1 MWILSFLPIWIFH
14 VLIIAGI
21 GAVLA
26 SMFLKA
32 IPFISQYQMPVK
44 IAGAV
49 AILIG
54 TWFEGGI
61 ADNLAW
67 QARVKEMEAK
77 VAVAEQQAK
86 DANDKLDK
94 QSQAK
99 VAKIKEKQVLVKQYI
114 DREIVKYDN
123 TCVIPKEF
131 IEVHNKAATK

>member
-14 VLIIAGI
+14 AIIIAGI
-21 GAVLA
+21 AAVLVG
-26 SMFLKA
+26 MFLKA
-32 IPFISQYQMPVK
+32 IPFVSQYQMPLK
-44 IAGAV
+44 IAGAA

-86 DANDKLDK
+86 EANDKLDK
-94 QSQAK
+94 ASESK
-99 VAKIKEKQVLVKQYI
+99 VAKLKEKQVIVKQYI
-114 DREIVKYDN
+114 DKEVVKYNN

>member
-14 VLIIAGI
+14 AIIIAGAA
-21 GAVLA
+21 AVLV

-32 IPFISQYQMPVK
+32 IPFISQYQMPLK
-44 IAGAV
+44 IAGAA

-67 QARVKEMEAK
+67 QARVKEMEEK

-94 QSQAK
+94 ASQKK
-99 VAKIKEKQVLVKQYI
+99 VTQIREKQVVVKQYI
-114 DREIVKYDN
+114 DKEIVRYNN
-123 TCVIPKEF
+123 TCVIPNEF
-131 IEVHNKAATK
+131 IEIHNKAATK